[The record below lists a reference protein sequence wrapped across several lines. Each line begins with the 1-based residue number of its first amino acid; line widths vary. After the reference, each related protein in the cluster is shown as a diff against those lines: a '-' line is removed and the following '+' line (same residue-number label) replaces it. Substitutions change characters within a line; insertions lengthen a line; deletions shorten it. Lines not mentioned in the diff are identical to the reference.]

1 MATILVVDDYS
12 ANREFLIT
20 LLGYSGHRLLEA
32 ADGAEALKVVRTEHP
47 DLVIADLVM
56 PTMDGYE
63 FVHQL
68 RADPSVAQT
77 PVIFCTAT
85 YLQSEAWALAQSCGV
100 RHIITKPAEPEIVLK
115 IVAEALA
122 LDAPILP
129 SRSSE
134 EEFQREHRRVLTDK
148 LLKQVKI
155 LEQEAAARKHLEAV
169 LQQERDLLEVT
180 LTSIGDGVI
189 ATDPA
194 GTVTFL
200 NPVAETLTGWRVQ
213 EARGRKVEEI
223 FPLIN
228 EKTRQPVASLVE
240 RIQREGK
247 GMELT
252 DHTLLLARD
261 GRAIPIADSGAP
273 IRGKSGRV
281 EGVVLVF
288 RDITEKKQI
297 EEALIRA
304 KEAAEAT
311 DRSKSEFLAT
321 MSHELRTPLHVILGY
336 TAILLDGGCNNIPAE
351 ELKALGKIDQ
361 NARVLCELIN
371 MVLDLNHLEA
381 GRLHVEVK
389 PVQLAD
395 LMGEI
400 RVDMQGLC
408 DQSGLTFVWNVE
420 ELPVLQTDPGKL
432 KVVIKNLVGNAI
444 KFTNEGSVA
453 IDAHAH
459 ANGVEISVADTGI
472 GIPSDAYCLIFEP
485 FRQID
490 NSATRLYGGSGL
502 GLHIVKRLLGLLKG
516 TVTVAS
522 QVGQGS
528 TFRVWLPVNP
538 LPSEEEVLG
547 DRLECAPECALE
559 CAAKARPARS

>member
-1 MATILVVDDYS
+1 M
-12 ANREFLIT
+12 
-20 LLGYSGHRLLEA
+20 
-32 ADGAEALKVVRTEHP
+32 
-47 DLVIADLVM
+47 
-56 PTMDGYE
+56 
-63 FVHQL
+63 
-68 RADPSVAQT
+68 
-77 PVIFCTAT
+77 
-85 YLQSEAWALAQSCGV
+85 
-100 RHIITKPAEPEIVLK
+100 
-115 IVAEALA
+115 
-122 LDAPILP
+122 
-129 SRSSE
+129 
-134 EEFQREHRRVLTDK
+134 
-148 LLKQVKI
+148 
-155 LEQEAAARKHLEAV
+155 
-169 LQQERDLLEVT
+169 
-180 LTSIGDGVI
+180 
-189 ATDPA
+189 
-194 GTVTFL
+194 
-200 NPVAETLTGWRVQ
+200 VQ

-223 FPLIN
+223 FLLIN
-228 EKTRQPVASLVE
+228 EKTRQPVASPVE

-261 GRAIPIADSGAP
+261 GRAIPIANSGAP
-273 IRGKSGRV
+273 IRGKSGHV

-297 EEALIRA
+297 EDALIRA
-304 KEAAEAT
+304 KEAAEAS

-336 TAILLDGGCNNIPAE
+336 TSILLEDGCNNIPAE
-351 ELKALGKIDQ
+351 ELKTTLRKIDQ

-389 PVQLAD
+389 PVQLTD
-395 LMGEI
+395 LIGEI

-444 KFTNEGSVA
+444 KFTNEGSVT
-453 IDAHAH
+453 IDTHAH
-459 ANGVEISVADTGI
+459 ANGVEIRVADTGI
-472 GIPSDAYCLIFEP
+472 GIPSDAYSLIFEP

-490 NSATRLYGGSGL
+490 HSATRLYGGSGL

-528 TFRVWLPVNP
+528 TFRVWLPVN
-538 LPSEEEVLG
+538 SSLG
-547 DRLECAPECALE
+547 R
-559 CAAKARPARS
+559 RSF